1 MIFFALR
8 NTWKPLS
15 FKTNGLRS
23 IMAVAAFVLLA
34 ACLSGGVAQTKG
46 SSREYFDGHNHNFS
60 GILPYYAYAD
70 LAAFIANP
78 ADPSKVD
85 LEHRRQLWTFLANY
99 QYQGSRFSP
108 GALATVKLYGKDPDK
123 LTEAQVNGALARVL
137 TTTPWTDFDS
147 AYAFRGAPISGFL
160 ASVYHDDARLNKDVC
175 DAAIIELAVTHTGYS
190 EQFIFFVGGWGPA
203 PSSRLDNIRCFMKEP
218 AALAAAGKFKA
229 LGVSE
234 PKIKSLIMTNTS
246 DLGSVSRDGTDWIQY
261 GTTGQCTPTKP
272 VLRIAPDDIRN
283 GLLGRDS
290 DGAAVIAPDEERG
303 FFDEVVGI
311 DTAGPEITCFTD
323 ASDNVNKGAGMD
335 NYKRLVRAVYSASR
349 ERRGAGWHG
358 KLLVHTHV
366 GEGGIRYSYDTAS
379 GDLFSTFPGIQI
391 DPATGVAVHIE
402 QSRENIRRLLQAVRE
417 LKTEIK
423 DLDDFVIFRFG
434 HVTHADKQE
443 AQGMKELGIEADIN
457 LESNIATRAYWTK
470 ALAKPAPEP
479 LNEQQQLEY
488 NDLVAKVLNSGHAAE
503 TLADHSLKYMLE
515 AGVRTLLGS
524 DGGGEEHSNI
534 AREYQLVGEL
544 IAYWKSHDDEF
555 KNAKDVS
562 VRTIDRNVEEHLRD
576 MRADKK
582 VR

>member
-1 MIFFALR
+1 MLFFALR
-8 NTWKPLS
+8 NTAKSLS
-15 FKTNGLRS
+15 SKTNSLRS
-23 IMAVAAFVLLA
+23 IVALVLLA
-34 ACLSGGVAQTKG
+34 ACFSGGVAQSKD
-46 SSREYFDGHNHNFS
+46 SHREYFDAHNHNSS

-78 ADPSKVD
+78 NDPGKVD
-85 LEHRRQLWTFLANY
+85 LEHRRQLWAFLAKY

-108 GALATVKLYGKDPDK
+108 GALETVKLYGKDPDK
-123 LTEAQVNGALARVL
+123 LSEAEINGALSRVL

-147 AYAFRGAPISGFL
+147 AYAFRGAPIYSFL

-175 DAAIIELAVTHTGYS
+175 DAAIIELAVTHTRYS
-190 EQFIFFVGGWGPA
+190 EQFIFFVGGWGAA

-218 AALAAAGKFKA
+218 AALAATGKFKA

-246 DLGSVSRDGTDWIQY
+246 DLGSVTRDGPDWIQY
-261 GTTGQCTPTKP
+261 GATGQCAPMKP

-290 DGAAVIAPDEERG
+290 DGAAVIAPGEEHA

-311 DTAGPEITCFTD
+311 DTAGPEFTCFSS
-323 ASDNVNKGAGMD
+323 ANAEANKGAGMD

-358 KLLVHTHV
+358 KLLIHTHV
-366 GEGGIRYSYDTAS
+366 GEGGVRYAYDTAS
-379 GDLFSTFPGIQI
+379 GDFFSKFPGIQI

-402 QSRENIRRLLQAVRE
+402 QSKENIRRLLQAVRE
-417 LKTEIK
+417 LKTETR
-423 DLDDFVIFRFG
+423 DMDDFVIFRFG
-434 HVTHADKQE
+434 HVTHAGKQE
-443 AQGMKELGIEADIN
+443 AQAMKELSVEADIN
-457 LESNIATRAYWTK
+457 LESNIATRAYWTQ

-524 DGGGEEHSNI
+524 DGGGEEHSDI

-544 IAYWKSHDDEF
+544 IAYWKAHDDEF

-562 VRTIDRNVEEHLRD
+562 VKTIDRNVEEHLKD

-582 VR
+582 AR